1 MKIWKDGIVRDM
13 TDEELAEL
21 NEENPT
27 EESEVEENAGTF

>member
-21 NEENPT
+21 NVKNLT